1 MGDVWGGV
9 MPSAKPGQDKE
20 PLRAHRGGG
29 VPGVLRFRV
38 AGACHQPPARPHRP
52 VPRGPGTL
60 RAVLPAAPSPPR
72 RQTELPLMLEPPY
85 LLPAAAEGASTM
97 GRLCALAG
105 ADPAAPRLKYK
116 QVRQHSPPQHRCPGG
131 EGAGPAAT
139 TTRGNTPSPALAVP
153 RT

>member
-1 MGDVWGGV
+1 MLGGV
-9 MPSAKPGQDKE
+9 VPSAKPGQDKE
-20 PLRAHRGGG
+20 PLRAHRAGG
-29 VPGVLRFRV
+29 VPGVPRFRV
-38 AGACHQPPARPHRP
+38 AGACRQPPARPRRP
-52 VPRGPGTL
+52 VPRSPGTL
-60 RAVLPAAPSPPR
+60 CAALPAAPSPPR

-116 QVRQHSPPQHRCPGG
+116 RARQRSPPRPRCPGG

-139 TTRGNTPSPALAVP
+139 TTRRNTPSPALAAP